1 MDDKKDKNQE
11 RVFIHPFTVGSSW
24 RIRDRKIGDHNE
36 KGIEVISR
44 RPKSPAQHDKGAED

>member
-11 RVFIHPFTVGSSW
+11 RVFI
-24 RIRDRKIGDHNE
+24 DRKIGDSNE

>member
-11 RVFIHPFTVGSSW
+11 RVFI
-24 RIRDRKIGDHNE
+24 DRKIGDRNE

-44 RPKSPAQHDKGAED
+44 LSEMKNIKINMPDHRKRR

>member
-11 RVFIHPFTVGSSW
+11 RVFI
-24 RIRDRKIGDHNE
+24 DRKIGDHNE

-44 RPKSPAQHDKGAED
+44 RPKSPAQHDKGADD

>member
-1 MDDKKDKNQE
+1 MDEKKPTTEKKPEYFD
-11 RVFIHPFTVGSSW
+11 RP
-24 RIRDRKIGDHNE
+24 IRSGNE

>member
-11 RVFIHPFTVGSSW
+11 RVFI
-24 RIRDRKIGDHNE
+24 DRKIDRRNE